1 MTITKYNFNKKTIM
15 KKTITLLALL
25 ISIITFAQVPQGISY
40 QAIALNSSGN
50 PVVSSNVGVRLSVL
64 DNSAN
69 GTILYSE
76 TQTKT
81 TNAQGLFN
89 LVIGQGT
96 PSTGTFLTI
105 NWGTNSKFLKVEM
118 DIAGGTNYVLVGT
131 TQLLSVPYALAADS
145 LVTSSGEGITLV
157 SPNGTP
163 YQVTV
168 NDAGQLSLPTSG
180 TTGTNPST
188 IYMYGS
194 FNNFDPTSSLLMNL
208 YTSYPSTYLTYN
220 NTGYKYLT
228 AGTQIKFL
236 AENNASSI
244 IYGLNGTLQM
254 IPNGSA
260 HTINSNGFY
269 FLNLSRTYNEEQLYF
284 SKSST
289 APTLIK
295 FATGGDS
302 IITSTYNVATNTFS
316 FVLNGLTTGNFYNFK
331 FFLDRNSNS
340 DANFLGNIGDN
351 LNDGSIDFD
360 GPAIQIPNLTTT
372 PKNFRVDLVI
382 NFNGSGTYTIT
393 QI

>member
-1 MTITKYNFNKKTIM
+1 M
-15 KKTITLLALL
+15 KKTITLLVLL

-50 PVVSSNVGVRLSVL
+50 PVVSTNVGIRLSVL
-64 DNSAN
+64 DNSAT
-69 GTILYSE
+69 GTVLYTE
-76 TQTKT
+76 THSKT

-89 LVIGQGT
+89 LIIGQGT
-96 PSTGTFLTI
+96 PSTGTFSAI

-118 DIAGGTNYVLVGT
+118 DVAGGTNYALVGT

-145 LVTSSGEGITLV
+145 LVTSPGEGITLV

-194 FNNFDPTSSLLMNL
+194 FNSFDPTSSLLMNL
-208 YTSYPSTYLTYN
+208 YTSYPGTLMAYN
-220 NTGYKYLT
+220 NAGYKYLT
-228 AGTQIKFL
+228 SGTQVKFL

-269 FLNLSRTYNEEQLYF
+269 FLNLSKNYNQEQLTFNKSSFAPSLIKNSGSVTTINPTYNFL
-284 SKSST
+284 
-289 APTLIK
+289 
-295 FATGGDS
+295 
-302 IITSTYNVATNTFS
+302 NNTFS
-316 FVLNGLTTGNFYNFK
+316 FILNGLTSSNFSSFL
-331 FFLDRNSNS
+331 FFIPRNNS
-340 DANFLGNIGDN
+340 DSFQFGNVGDN
-351 LNDGSIDFD
+351 LADGSIDFD
-360 GPAIQIPNLTTT
+360 GNSILIPNLTTT

-393 QI
+393 QIP